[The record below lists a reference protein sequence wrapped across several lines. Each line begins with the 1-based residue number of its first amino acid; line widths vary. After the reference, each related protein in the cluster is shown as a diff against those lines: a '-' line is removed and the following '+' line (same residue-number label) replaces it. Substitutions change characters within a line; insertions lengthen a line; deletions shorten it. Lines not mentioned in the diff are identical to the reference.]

1 MTFRQFAFNNV
12 KRNTRQYLSYF
23 LSCTFAVTVFFMY
36 AVVVFHPDIQEIE
49 IRYIIQQAIILSE
62 MLIYGFS
69 FLFVLFS
76 TGTFIKSR
84 KKEYGLLTTL
94 GISKSQLNRMLMLE
108 NTIIGVAS
116 IATGLLLG
124 ALLTKLFLMIFSQV
138 LGIDQILPFYLSLR
152 AIGLT
157 AVLFFIMFELNSL
170 AVVWT
175 LRTNSIM
182 DVFRGSKG
190 PKKAPKFSWVLSI
203 LGVGLVGT
211 GYYLAYISTVF
222 TIFIYMLPIL
232 FFVVLGTYLLF
243 SQFSIAF
250 ITTLK
255 RKKGFYFRRLNLLT
269 VADLAY
275 KLKDNARL
283 LFMVTTLSAV
293 ALTAS
298 GVLFGLFHSVEAEAE
313 RFIPEDVS
321 VVSKGE
327 QNTDAF
333 QQEVAFINNAFKK
346 KEIAFND
353 QQAQSIQGILQSD
366 DDYWND
372 VHVRIFALSDYQAI
386 ARLHEKDVPF
396 QVTNEEATILIPD
409 YIFSTNRWSLPSKLT
424 VATKNKSVPL
434 SVKPAKS
441 YLNATIYS
449 TFNIVVSD
457 KRFDQFMQTGDGSEI
472 INMYSMN
479 IPNWVSYIPET
490 NQILLELD
498 AEEVYPDS
506 QADYYTT
513 MKDGMAYLFFFG
525 IFISVLFFLAAGS
538 ILYFRMYQ
546 GIDNDLHYYHSLYRI
561 GLTDKEMRKI
571 ATRQLGFL
579 FFIPFLVAVVHAG
592 FAFKALQNM
601 MAASVLFPSIIIILF
616 FFVVH
621 LINFIIIRNVYTA
634 KLKKVM

>member
-1 MTFRQFAFNNV
+1 
-12 KRNTRQYLSYF
+12 
-23 LSCTFAVTVFFMY
+23 MY

-49 IRYIIQQAIILSE
+49 IRDIVQQAIILSE
-62 MLIYGFS
+62 ILIYGFS

-108 NTIIGVAS
+108 NTIIGAAS
-116 IATGLLLG
+116 IAAGLLFG
-124 ALLTKLFLMIFSQV
+124 ALLTKLFLMVFSQV
-138 LGIDQILPFYLSLR
+138 LGIDQILPFYLSLK

-157 AVLFFIMFELNSL
+157 AVLFFIMFEFNSL

-182 DVFRGSKG
+182 EVFRGAKG
-190 PKKAPKFSWVLSI
+190 PKKPPKFSWILSL

-232 FFVVLGTYLLF
+232 FLVVLGTYLLF
-243 SQFSIAF
+243 SQFSIAL
-250 ITTLK
+250 ITILK
-255 RKKGFYFRRLNLLT
+255 RKKGFYFRKLNLLT

-298 GVLFGLFHSVEAEAE
+298 GVLFGLFHSVEAESE
-313 RFIPEDVS
+313 RFIPEDIS
-321 VVSKGE
+321 VVSRGAE
-327 QNTDAF
+327 NTDEF
-333 QQEVAFINNAFKK
+333 QQEVTFVENAFAE
-346 KEIAFND
+346 KEIAFKD
-353 QQAQSIQGILQSD
+353 KQVQSIQGNLQSEE
-366 DDYWND
+366 DYWDD
-372 VHVRIFALSDYQAI
+372 VRVRIFAISDYRKI
-386 ARLHEKDVPF
+386 VRLHERNISFRV
-396 QVTNEEATILIPD
+396 NNEEEATVLLPD
-409 YIFSTNRWSLPSKLT
+409 YIFSTNRWALPSELT
-424 VATKNKSVPL
+424 VTSKNKSVPL
-434 SVKPAKS
+434 SVQPARS
-441 YLNATIYS
+441 YLNSTIYS

-457 KRFDQFMQTGDGSEI
+457 KLFDQFMQTADGSEI
-472 INMYSMN
+472 INLYSMN

-490 NQILLELD
+490 KQILSNMN

-579 FFIPFLVAVVHAG
+579 FFIPFLVAIVHAG

-601 MAASVLFPSIIIILF
+601 MAASVLLPSIIIILF
-616 FFVVH
+616 FFIVH
-621 LINFIIIRNVYTA
+621 LINFFIIRNVYTA